1 MERDDIELI
10 QSVLSGDDAAFSEL
24 VQKYQKSVHALA
36 WRKIGDFHIA
46 EEITQDTFLQAHKKL
61 ASLKNPSQF
70 AGWLYVITDRLCK
83 AWFRKKKLWT
93 QSLEATSVETLE
105 KAAYADYVCEQREET
120 AVECRR
126 EIVQKLMEKLP
137 ESERTVMVLHYLGE
151 MSCEAISKF
160 LGVSPN
166 TVKSRLKR
174 ARERLQNEE
183 HIIRETLGSVPLR
196 PDLTENIMRR
206 IDTIKQTSPSGGK
219 PLLPFAALGA
229 SAILVILLMG
239 ASKQFNANFQ
249 QPYSVDAQSEPTIEI
264 VDAPVVLNIQSKP
277 EWQNRVGGDTNL
289 NENSNNGLTK
299 GTKTVENNFAQEA
312 MQWNLPED
320 AKARFGKGCIRDIQ
334 YSPDGKFLAVASGI
348 GIWLYDVTVH
358 QEASLITGHTSVV
371 DCLAFSSDGRIL
383 VSGNV
388 DGTIVLYDRI
398 AGTQKTLIGHNGE
411 YIKWIALSPD
421 GKILASSNPEG
432 TIRLWDAI
440 TGEAKYTLM
449 HDAGHNFTFTPDS
462 GTIVVVSNKDGIS
475 LWNSDTGEQKKTFDL
490 HPDCAAIGAASSPDG
505 ETLAIGSDN
514 GAIYLHDL
522 NTGELKMT
530 LSKQRNDVDYLTFSP
545 DGNTI
550 ATSSGYVATSL
561 RYDETTRLYL
571 YDETTRLYLWDVHT
585 GAHRIILTEH
595 ARWVRGLAF
604 SPDGKTIASGDCD
617 GTIRFWDIHT
627 GNPKNTFT
635 GHSEELYSVA
645 LNQNGDIIASGCNTG
660 IIRLWDADTRQLIK
674 TLNGSKNGHIAFVRS
689 TVFSPD
695 GKTLFCGAD
704 DGIHLWNIRTGEHKR
719 MLTGHTDVVN
729 TIALS
734 SDGNIL
740 ASGSWDNTIRLW
752 DAHTGEHKKTLTG
765 HTDSVATIAFSPDG
779 KTLASGGMEN
789 NTIRLWDV
797 VTGKNKMTLIGHTDP
812 VEAVAFSPDGKTI
825 ASGSLDNTI
834 RLWDVDTGKTK
845 MILTGHTDWVY
856 SLAFSPDGKTIAS
869 GCIDATIHL
878 WDIDTG
884 ENKKILIGHTSHVKG
899 VVFSPDGKTLVSG
912 SRDGSVLLWEIN
924 P

>member
-1 MERDDIELI
+1 MERDDFELI
-10 QSVLSGDDAAFSEL
+10 HRTLSGDESAFSEL

-61 ASLKNPSQF
+61 ASLKNPNQF

-249 QPYSVDAQSEPTIEI
+249 QPYNVDAKSEPTIEI
-264 VDAPVVLNIQSKP
+264 VDAPVVLNLQSKP
-277 EWQNRVGGDTNL
+277 ELQNRVGGTNRSK
-289 NENSNNGLTK
+289 NSNNGLTK

-371 DCLAFSSDGRIL
+371 ESLAFSSDGRIL
-383 VSGNV
+383 VSGNF
-388 DGTIVLYDRI
+388 DGTITLYDRI

-440 TGEAKYTLM
+440 TGEVKYTLM

-490 HPDCAAIGAASSPDG
+490 HPDCAAIDAASSPDG
-505 ETLAIGSDN
+505 ETLAIGSGND
-514 GAIYLHDL
+514 AIYLHDL

-530 LSKQRNDVDYLTFSP
+530 LSKQKNDFYYLTFSP

-550 ATSSGYVATSL
+550 ATAL
-561 RYDETTRLYL
+561 RCDETTRLC
-571 YDETTRLYLWDVHT
+571 LWDVHT
-585 GAHRIILTEH
+585 GAHRIILTEQ

-604 SPDGKTIASGDCD
+604 SPDGKTIASGDGD
-617 GTIRFWDIHT
+617 GTIRFWDART

-635 GHSEELYSVA
+635 GHSEEVCSVA
-645 LNQNGDIIASGCNTG
+645 LNPNGDIIASGCNTG

-674 TLNGSKNGHIAFVRS
+674 TLDGSKNGYIAVIRS

-695 GKTLFCGAD
+695 GKTLFCGTD
-704 DGIHLWNIRTGEHKR
+704 MGIHLWNIHTGEHKR
-719 MLTGHTDVVN
+719 MLTGHTDVVNVN

-765 HTDSVATIAFSPDG
+765 HTGRVATIAFSPDG
-779 KTLASGGMEN
+779 KTLAIGGREN
-789 NTIRLWDV
+789 
-797 VTGKNKMTLIGHTDP
+797 
-812 VEAVAFSPDGKTI
+812 
-825 ASGSLDNTI
+825 NTI

-845 MILTGHTDWVY
+845 MILTGHTYLVEVVSFSSDGKTLASGSWDHTIRLWDVDTGKTKMILGHTDWVY
-856 SLAFSPDGKTIAS
+856 SLAFSPDGKTLAS
-869 GCIDATIHL
+869 GCIDATINL

-884 ENKKILIGHTSHVKG
+884 ENKKTLIGHTSNVKG
-899 VVFSPDGKTLVSG
+899 VAFSPDGKTLVSG
-912 SRDGSVLLWEIN
+912 SRDGSVLVWEID